1 MDTRWDDGTAF
12 RDWFRVLKRE
22 RRIVLTAVVVVPII
36 AAAVSLHQAHEYQAS
51 ARVLVNQQG
60 AAAGLLGLTGS
71 QTPPDRY
78 AATQAD
84 LAGSGQV
91 AELAAGGDH
100 GVGRPPGRP
109 ADHHGHG
116 S

>member
-60 AAAGLLGLTGS
+60 AAAGLLG
-71 QTPPDRY
+71 
-78 AATQAD
+78 
-84 LAGSGQV
+84 
-91 AELAAGGDH
+91 
-100 GVGRPPGRP
+100 
-109 ADHHGHG
+109 
-116 S
+116 